1 MIGLKQTESRIS
13 ILASRHKKVYTS
25 LPLLEPLRAS
35 FPSFVEPIQRF
46 PGTMLLDGTKMRHV
60 TIQKVEVYYNV
71 GPLELEDVVFVD
83 CEFVLSINDQ
93 ARAFAR
99 AILIEGQV
107 NWNSES
113 PTHF

>member
-1 MIGLKQTESRIS
+1 MALFEEIGKPSNPTATNGPAS
-13 ILASRHKKVYTS
+13 ILLTG
-25 LPLLEPLRAS
+25 
-35 FPSFVEPIQRF
+35 
-46 PGTMLLDGTKMRHV
+46 GTMLLDGTKMRHV

-71 GPLELEDVVFVD
+71 GPGELEDVVFVD

-113 PTHF
+113 PTQF